1 MKSRVPHVRPV
12 RKQLQIEI
20 HILDDFTHHHV
31 NYHHVDTSCVYV
43 HLLPICRPSTA
54 NLLPICCQSTAHLL
68 PICCPSTAH
77 LLPIC
82 CPSAANLPPICCP
95 SAAHL
100 LPICCQSTAHLPTIC
115 CPLHDLLCN
124 LDFDIEKDRL
134 CGPVDFNSSSRLVRR
149 HGMFAKRAG
158 A

>member
-20 HILDDFTHHHV
+20 HILDDSTRHHV

-54 NLLPICCQSTAHLL
+54 HLLPICCQSTAHLL

-100 LPICCQSTAHLPTIC
+100 LPICCQSTAHLRTIC

-134 CGPVDFNSSSRLVRR
+134 CGPVDFD
-149 HGMFAKRAG
+149 FDEE
-158 A
+158 

>member
-20 HILDDFTHHHV
+20 HILDDSTRHHV

-54 NLLPICCQSTAHLL
+54 
-68 PICCPSTAH
+68 
-77 LLPIC
+77 
-82 CPSAANLPPICCP
+82 
-95 SAAHL
+95 HL
-100 LPICCQSTAHLPTIC
+100 LPICCQSTAHLRTIC

-134 CGPVDFNSSSRLVRR
+134 CGPVDFD
-149 HGMFAKRAG
+149 FDEE
-158 A
+158 

>member
-20 HILDDFTHHHV
+20 HILDDSTRHHV

-82 CPSAANLPPICCP
+82 CPSAANLPPICGLF
-95 SAAHL
+95 AAHCMTSFA
-100 LPICCQSTAHLPTIC
+100 IWTSTSKRTACADPWISIRLRAS
-115 CPLHDLLCN
+115 
-124 LDFDIEKDRL
+124 FDVMA
-134 CGPVDFNSSSRLVRR
+134 CSRSE
-149 HGMFAKRAG
+149 RALEVYMYV
-158 A
+158 

>member
-20 HILDDFTHHHV
+20 HILDDSTRHHV

-43 HLLPICRPSTA
+43 HLLPICR
-54 NLLPICCQSTAHLL
+54 
-68 PICCPSTAH
+68 PSTAH

-100 LPICCQSTAHLPTIC
+100 LPICCQPTAHLPTIC

-134 CGPVDFNSSSRLVRR
+134 CGPVDFD
-149 HGMFAKRAG
+149 FDEE
-158 A
+158 

>member
-20 HILDDFTHHHV
+20 HLLDDFTHHHV

-54 NLLPICCQSTAHLL
+54 HLL
-68 PICCPSTAH
+68 PIYRPSAAH
-77 LLPIC
+77 LLSIYR
-82 CPSAANLPPICCP
+82 P

-100 LPICCQSTAHLPTIC
+100 LPICCQSTAYLLPIC
-115 CPLHDLLCN
+115 RPSAAN
-124 LDFDIEKDRL
+124 LPPICRPFAAHCMTSFAIWTSTSKRTACADPWISIRLRASFDVMA
-134 CGPVDFNSSSRLVRR
+134 CSRSE
-149 HGMFAKRAG
+149 RALEVYMYV
-158 A
+158 